1 MVVYLLNFDVVFYS
15 HFHRNQ
21 QKFSTLTGMD
31 FYRNTLPFSTRH
43 NPIRFWF
50 VYLISI
56 VFTFQNLLVAYSSS
70 TYIGQFVKSEQIGIL
85 FSLGAFSSI
94 IIFFLLPT
102 ILKKYGNVFTTIG
115 LMLITITTLGLVG
128 TAVNFSITVISFVLF
143 LTISP
148 IIYLNIDIF
157 SETLIGK
164 NDVGTGGKRGLAL
177 SLMSA
182 AAVFS
187 TISMGWL
194 VGDNSNLSVLFYTSM
209 LVGIFFIAI
218 IVFAF
223 RHFYDPIYRQI
234 QFISLI
240 KDSWNNSDIKTVFT
254 AHFLLQLFFSWTI
267 IYIPL
272 FLATE
277 VGFSWQDIGYIISV
291 GLFAYVLFEYPIG
304 IMADRYI
311 GEKEMMAVGF
321 LVLTLATASISFAT
335 SMGIVGW
342 MILMFMSRA
351 GASLVEA
358 TTESYFF
365 KKVHGEDAN
374 LMSLFRLLRPLANL
388 AGALLGSVCLLFL
401 PFNLIFLCLAF
412 FMVGGIFITTYL
424 HDTK

>member
-1 MVVYLLNFDVVFYS
+1 
-15 HFHRNQ
+15 
-21 QKFSTLTGMD
+21 MD
-31 FYRNTLPFSTRH
+31 FYRNTLPFSSKH
-43 NPIRFWF
+43 YPIRFWF

-56 VFTFQNLLVAYSSS
+56 VFTFQSLLVAYSAS
-70 TYIGQFVKSEQIGIL
+70 TYIGQFVKPEQIGIL
-85 FSLGAFSSI
+85 FSLGAFGSI
-94 IIFFLLPT
+94 VVFFLLPT
-102 ILKKYGNVFTTIG
+102 VLKKYGNVFTTIS
-115 LMLITITTLGLVG
+115 LMLITIATLGLVG
-128 TAVNFSITVISFVLF
+128 LAVSFNITIISFILF
-143 LTISP
+143 LSLSP

-164 NDVGTGGKRGLAL
+164 NDVGTGSKRGLAL

-182 AAVFS
+182 AAVFA

-240 KDSWNNSDIKTVFT
+240 KDSWNNSDIKIVFT

-321 LVLTLATASISFAT
+321 LILTLATASISFFA
-335 SMGIVGW
+335 GVGVIGW
-342 MILMFMSRA
+342 MILMFFSRS

-388 AGALLGSVCLLFL
+388 AGALLGSISLLFL

-412 FMVGGIFITTYL
+412 FMAGGVFITTYL
-424 HDTK
+424 YDTK